1 MKRSCPRARIRAVVK
16 RHQPN
21 AKMSRNAE
29 LVVFLSYMLFL
40 KRLAAASC
48 VEAQQDR
55 QKVVTGQ
62 HVNKVLKSVLKASKG

>member
-1 MKRSCPRARIRAVVK
+1 MKRSCPRARVRAVVK
-16 RHQPN
+16 RYQTN
-21 AKMSRNAE
+21 AKLSKNAE

-55 QKVVTGQ
+55 QKTVTGQ
-62 HVNKVLKSVLKASKG
+62 HVKKVLKNVLKASKG